1 MMNYEW
7 LGFFKFLL
15 VPFLIFDLILKGFA
29 LYKSARNEQKAWFIA
44 LLIVNSL
51 GILPLVYLI
60 LQNFSSKSPKKK
72 K

>member
-1 MMNYEW
+1 MWYQFADRTQPWVWFVMIPIMIW
-7 LGFFKFLL
+7 
-15 VPFLIFDLILKGFA
+15 DLIIRGIA
-29 LYKSARNEQKAWFIA
+29 LWKAARSGQNYWFIA

-60 LQNFSSKSPKKK
+60 FFQKKGLK